1 MAKKD
6 KKKEQ
11 EKVGKSLKAKFND
24 AFGEMKEKRMKEKGE
39 KAAARSKAKEGGCGK
54 GCDCGK

>member
-6 KKKEQ
+6 AKKEQ
-11 EKVGKSLKAKFND
+11 EKTGKSLKAKFND
-24 AFGEMKEKRMKEKGE
+24 AYMEMKAERIKKKGD
-39 KAAARSKAKEGGCGK
+39 RPAKGGCGK